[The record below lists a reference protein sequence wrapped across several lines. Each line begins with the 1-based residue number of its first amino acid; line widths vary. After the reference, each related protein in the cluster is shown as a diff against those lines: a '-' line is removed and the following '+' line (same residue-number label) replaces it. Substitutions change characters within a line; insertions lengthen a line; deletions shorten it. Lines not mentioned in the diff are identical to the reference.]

1 MIGNLGRV
9 NKDDWTVGKKHGGL
23 VVFLVISGALP
34 APPTQHS
41 GSSARGLRE
50 KALPFVPRK
59 ALLELWRRK
68 QQVSCSR
75 RAARGGHGEMFRDA
89 STE

>member
-1 MIGNLGRV
+1 
-9 NKDDWTVGKKHGGL
+9 

-41 GSSARGLRE
+41 GSARGLRE

-59 ALLELWRRK
+59 ALLELWRHK
-68 QQVSCSR
+68 QQVNCSR
-75 RAARGGHGEMFRDA
+75 RQREPRGGHGEMFRDA